1 MLGKVAGRRDF
12 LRLSGSTLMLWGTTP
27 SSALSSSVPEGVLV
41 VVFQRGAA
49 DALHMVVPYRERSYR
64 KLRGNLALRE
74 PGRGEDS
81 TLDLGDGFAFHPA
94 LKPLYSQYE
103 AGRLAVL
110 MNVGSPDPTRS
121 HFDAQDYMESGTPGR
136 KSTRSGWLARAIG
149 SMNMQSGGAFTA
161 VALAAQMPRSLAGAD
176 DAIALEDFSKLDFR
190 AGTDPL
196 VSAIEEQYG
205 NDRNKE
211 LSDASQDGFEAMRL
225 FREKAPLSI
234 PTREGVRY
242 PGGRR
247 GNPLRQ
253 LAQLIKGDL
262 GIRVALV
269 NSDGWDTHFGQGA
282 GTGQMANLLNNL
294 SGGLAAFVE
303 DVGSNI
309 PMTVLVVTEFGR
321 TVAINGAGGTDHGHG
336 GAMLVLG
343 GRVQGSR
350 VYGDWIG
357 LDKKNLHDGRDLPV
371 TTDYR
376 DVFYEVAESTLD
388 ISGSADL
395 FPGYLVNPINVMRK
409 S

>member
-1 MLGKVAGRRDF
+1 MLGKGTSRRDF
-12 LRLSGSTLMLWGTTP
+12 LRSSGSTLLLWGVTPNSALCSP
-27 SSALSSSVPEGVLV
+27 SSEGVLV

-49 DALHMVVPYRERSYR
+49 DALHMVVPYREKRYR
-64 KLRGNLALRE
+64 ELRGNLALEE
-74 PGRGEDS
+74 PSRGEAS

-94 LKPLYSQYE
+94 LKPLYSHYE

-110 MNVGSPDPTRS
+110 MNVGSPDSTRS
-121 HFDAQDYMESGTPGR
+121 HFDAQDYMESGTPGK

-149 SMNMQSGGAFTA
+149 AMNTKSEGAFTA

-176 DAIALEDFSKLDFR
+176 DAVALEDFSKLDFHS
-190 AGTDPL
+190 GTDPL

-205 NDRNKE
+205 KDRSKK
-211 LSDASQDGFEAMRL
+211 LADASHEGFEAMRL

-234 PTREGVRY
+234 PTREGVHY
-242 PGGRR
+242 PRGRG

-253 LAQLIKGDL
+253 LAQLIKGEL

-269 NSDGWDTHFGQGA
+269 NSDGWDTHFGQG
-282 GTGQMANLLNNL
+282 GSTGQMANLLNNL

-303 DVGSNI
+303 DVGSSV
-309 PMTVLVVTEFGR
+309 PLTVLVVTEFGR

-336 GAMLVLG
+336 GAMFVLG
-343 GRVQGSR
+343 GRVQSSR
-350 VYGDWIG
+350 VYGDWLG
-357 LDKKNLHDGRDLPV
+357 LDKKHLHDGRDLPV

-376 DVFYEVAESTLD
+376 DVFYEVAETALEVN
-388 ISGSADL
+388 SAVDL
-395 FPGYLVNPINVMRK
+395 FPGHLVSPINVMKK